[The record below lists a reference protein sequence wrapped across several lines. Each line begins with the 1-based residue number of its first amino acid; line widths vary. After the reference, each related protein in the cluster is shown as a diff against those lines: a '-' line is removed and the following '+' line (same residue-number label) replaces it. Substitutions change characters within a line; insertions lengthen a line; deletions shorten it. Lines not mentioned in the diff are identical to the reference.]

1 MNPARE
7 QHPLTTYFAGPHPCA
22 YFPDR
27 TMSAVVVGAPANA
40 QTRVYSELAPLG
52 FRRSGRVLYRPHCQE
67 CNACTPLRVPV
78 ESFRPNRRF
87 RRVLTRNADLDV
99 TLMDPQDAGAEH
111 FDLYCR
117 YIQAR
122 HAHGSMYPPSEDDFL
137 QLTRSFGMDMLT
149 MDVRLGDILVASAVT
164 DVLHQGLAAVYT
176 YFDPALRNRSL
187 GAFAILEQVAECRR
201 RGFDYLYLGYW
212 IEESKNMRYKADYRP
227 AEVLVNGRWSALD

>member
-1 MNPARE
+1 MNAARE

-27 TMSAVVVGAPANA
+27 TMSAVVVDAPASA
-40 QTRVYSELAPLG
+40 RTSVYSQLAPIG
-52 FRRSGRVLYRPHCQE
+52 FRRSGRVLYRPHCQQ

-78 ESFRPNRRF
+78 ANFRPNRRF

-99 TLMDPQDAGAEH
+99 TLGDPQDAGTEH

-117 YIQAR
+117 YIGAR
-122 HAHGSMYPPSEDDFL
+122 HAHGSMYPPSKDDFL
-137 QLTRSFGMDMLT
+137 QLTHSLGMDMLT
-149 MDVRLGDILVASAVT
+149 MDMRLGDILVASAVT

-187 GAFAILEQVAECRR
+187 GAFAILEQIAECRR
-201 RGFDYLYLGYW
+201 RGFSYLYLGYW
-212 IEESKNMRYKADYRP
+212 IEELKNMRYKADYRP